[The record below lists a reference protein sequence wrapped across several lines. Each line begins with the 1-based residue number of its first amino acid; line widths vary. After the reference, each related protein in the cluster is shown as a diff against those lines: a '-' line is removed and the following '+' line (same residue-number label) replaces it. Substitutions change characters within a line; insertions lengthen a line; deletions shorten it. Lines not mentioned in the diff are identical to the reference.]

1 MSDPVVD
8 SARGSR
14 FEGIAFSFC
23 KAATVALVFQNF
35 ALPAAALLCAVFF
48 VLAVYFGKKETKC
61 VLRYPL
67 FIAGF
72 WVVVAAVWFVF
83 YLR

>member
-1 MSDPVVD
+1 VAEENV
-8 SARGSR
+8 RGPK

-23 KAATVALVFQNF
+23 KAATVALVFQQF

-48 VLAVYFGKKETKC
+48 ILAVTFGKNDTKC

-67 FIAGF
+67 IIAAF
-72 WVVVAAVWFVF
+72 WLIVAAVWLVL